1 MSEITNNLHLP
12 ESHLNILR
20 ILSALAWADEN
31 LSKEEIELL
40 LEQFK
45 EDLPANT
52 TPISSQEYPIFTGFN
67 LEVSPILLEQ
77 MESRINAELTF
88 RKIINSYQD
97 NPIPL
102 ADLVS
107 NLETIEDRCLTVKLA
122 YMLISVGYDPQ
133 KHSIHPKE
141 KALYRQ
147 LIQLL
152 DLDDDLVQE
161 IEWEANQDLDKFQ
174 HPFKALLSNI
184 RHFLNPQK

>member
-1 MSEITNNLHLP
+1 MSETNNLSLP
-12 ESHLNILR
+12 ESHLNILQ
-20 ILSALAWADEN
+20 ILSALAWADDN

-67 LEVSPILLEQ
+67 LDVSPILIEE
-77 MESRINAELTF
+77 MENRINAELAF
-88 RKIINSYQD
+88 KQIINNYHD

-107 NLETIEDRCLTVKLA
+107 KLKTMEDRCLTVKLA
-122 YMLISVGYDPQ
+122 YMMISVGYDPQ
-133 KHSIHPKE
+133 EHSIHPKE
-141 KALYRQ
+141 KSLYRQ

-152 DLDDDLVQE
+152 DLDDNLVQE
-161 IEWEANQDLDKFQ
+161 IEWEASQELDNFQ
-174 HPFKALLSNI
+174 HPFKALLTNI
-184 RHFLNPQK
+184 ENFLNPKK